1 MILFASDYFES
12 SFYAIFIQIYK
23 LYDNVLQCIMYDLN
37 KQADSDLPTINQ
49 NSAYSY
55 VKDAFEISE
64 SKHDESL
71 ERVSRR
77 DFGDISDGE
86 IANDSP
92 EAVSRKS
99 TKTST
104 SCILRTRINSF
115 DDLHS
120 HSCLIK
126 ILLKH
131 ELELSQAPYFYWSG
145 KFSFLATTILSL
157 HSESKLLTGTSMA
170 FAKWAAFAEVHQC
183 FPLDLKVFLELLDS
197 VIESTVDEDG
207 TVAMPNLLMSAK
219 VLIPSCFGL
228 GPNPNTMSG
237 LISAKNCFNEL
248 RSNDQDTI
256 QMFYEAVSQLNPA
269 MLSFIEKLND
279 HNELE
284 FVKIEILRKT
294 FMIINRMRKL
304 QPLAEYAYVTM
315 ADDVIVDAI
324 YRGTKASVFNIGSK
338 KTLRSKSNLIRLN
351 ELIKILKIST
361 EDCKDLIKRFG
372 TSFEE

>member
-1 MILFASDYFES
+1 
-12 SFYAIFIQIYK
+12 
-23 LYDNVLQCIMYDLN
+23 MYDLN
-37 KQADSDLPTINQ
+37 RCADSDLPTINQ

-77 DFGDISDGE
+77 DYGDFFNGE

-104 SCILRTRINSF
+104 SCLLRPRINSF
-115 DDLHS
+115 DYLYS

-131 ELELSQAPYFYWSG
+131 ELESSQTPHFYWSG

-157 HSESKLLTGTSMA
+157 HSESKLLTDTSMA
-170 FAKWAAFAEVHQC
+170 FAKWAAFAEVHQF
-183 FPLDLKVFLELLDS
+183 FPLDLKVFLELLDL

-207 TVAMPNLLMSAK
+207 TVAVPNLLTSAK

-228 GPNPNTMSG
+228 APNPNTMSS
-237 LISAKNCFNEL
+237 LIDEKNCFNEL
-248 RSNDQDTI
+248 RSSDQDTI
-256 QMFYEAVSQLNPA
+256 QMFYEAVNQLNQA
-269 MLSFIEKLND
+269 MLSYIEKLKDND
-279 HNELE
+279 ELE
-284 FVKIEILRKT
+284 FMKIDILRKT

-304 QPLAEYAYVTM
+304 QPPVEHDRASAT
-315 ADDVIVDAI
+315 DDMIVDA
-324 YRGTKASVFNIGSK
+324 RGTKESVLNKGSK
-338 KTLRSKSNLIRLN
+338 KKLRSKSNLIRLN
-351 ELIKILKIST
+351 ELIKILKILA
-361 EDCKDLIKRFG
+361 EECKNLIKRFA
-372 TSFEE
+372 TSFQE